1 MDKPLITLEILRTH
15 RAEILALAAR
25 YRATN
30 VRVFGSVARGEATA
44 TSDVDLLVSY
54 QPKANLLDAV
64 ALWQDLEELLGC
76 PVDVVDDRAIK
87 PRMRTAVIEDAVPL

>member
-1 MDKPLITLEILRTH
+1 MDKPHITLEILRTH
-15 RAEILALAAR
+15 RAEILALAER

-87 PRMRTAVIEDAVPL
+87 PRMRTAVSEDAVPL